1 VTTTPTNT
9 PTTSVTPSITPT
21 TTVTPTLTSSPTPTP
36 STIPSSITYITGVT
50 SNSDST
56 SYTFSNVPIGGP
68 GLIVVTYSS
77 RCDVF
82 RTFSS
87 ASIGGVSAPLVRG
100 TNTGD
105 RTNTGIISARITGGT
120 TANIVLTFGGQMIN
134 CVIGVYRIQNNT
146 SDTVSKTSITFVSS
160 DNSIGTNLDSA
171 LANTL
176 AVSVVTSA
184 FQNGPFTWTNATE
197 NYDGNIESSS
207 FTGASTKISSAG
219 TYSLIATASNSLP
232 MTNAT
237 MASAGWV

>member
-1 VTTTPTNT
+1 LTPTNT
-9 PTTSVTPSITPT
+9 PT
-21 TTVTPTLTSSPTPTP
+21 P
-36 STIPSSITYITGVT
+36 STIASSITYITST
-50 SNSDST
+50 SSTSDTS
-56 SYTFSNVPIGGP
+56 SYTFNNVNIGGP
-68 GLIVVTYSS
+68 GLIVVTFSV
-77 RCDVF
+77 RTDVF

-87 ASIGGVSAPLVRG
+87 ASIGGVSAPLVAG
-100 TNTGD
+100 VNTGD
-105 RTNTGIISARITGGT
+105 RTVTGIVSARITSGT
-120 TANIVLTFGGQMIN
+120 TANINITLGGQAIN

-146 SDTVSKTSITFVSS
+146 SDTVSRTKTTQVGSS
-160 DNSIGTNLDSA
+160 NSIGTNLDSA

-197 NYDGNIESSS
+197 DYDGNIESSS

-219 TYSLIATASNSLP
+219 TYSLTATASNSLP